1 MVKIMKHRRYQK
13 SLDRLEE
20 MLLPP
25 RIEDY
30 VSDNNPVR
38 AIDAYVDTLNLED
51 LGFKHTTFVVH
62 SGQPPFNPVALLKLY
77 LYGYIQHIHSSRR
90 LACEAQRNL
99 EVIWLMRGNHPC
111 YKVISDFRKDNCT
124 VIKSVNCDF
133 ILLCKELSLF
143 GGEEVAV
150 DGSFFNGDTNKSRIY
165 TQNNLNKQIDTIEKK
180 IIEYQRA
187 IDEQDTADNK
197 ADYGALS
204 EDEELHEKLKRLQE
218 RQTKKKILQKQLQ
231 DSGETQISMVDKDAR
246 LLTK

>member
-51 LGFKHTTFVVH
+51 LEFKHTTFVVH

-77 LYGYIQHIHSSRR
+77 LYSYIQHIHSSRR

-124 VIKSVNCDF
+124 VIKV
-133 ILLCKELSLF
+133 
-143 GGEEVAV
+143 
-150 DGSFFNGDTNKSRIY
+150 
-165 TQNNLNKQIDTIEKK
+165 
-180 IIEYQRA
+180 
-187 IDEQDTADNK
+187 
-197 ADYGALS
+197 
-204 EDEELHEKLKRLQE
+204 
-218 RQTKKKILQKQLQ
+218 RQP
-231 DSGETQISMVDKDAR
+231 
-246 LLTK
+246 